1 LRIASGSGTTVAQIN
16 SLVKRFEDAQRMMK
30 AMAGGG
36 GMPAMPGAGGG
47 PGAFGG
53 MPGGKKSKGKQ
64 VAPRL
69 VKGKSGN
76 PAKRAEQ
83 ERALRNR
90 SDVAPGMG
98 TQAGSAFGLPRAP
111 EPEFDPSKL
120 PSLGKY
126 LRG

>member
-1 LRIASGSGTTVAQIN
+1 
-16 SLVKRFEDAQRMMK
+16 
-30 AMAGGG
+30 
-36 GMPAMPGAGGG
+36 MPGLPGTGGG

-64 VAPRL
+64 VAPRQ

-83 ERALRNR
+83 EKALRNR
-90 SDVAPGMG
+90 ADVAPG
-98 TQAGSAFGLPRAP
+98 TSTLAGSAFGIGKPAP
-111 EPEFDPSKL
+111 EPEFDASQL

>member
-1 LRIASGSGTTVAQIN
+1 
-16 SLVKRFEDAQRMMK
+16 
-30 AMAGGG
+30 
-36 GMPAMPGAGGG
+36 
-47 PGAFGG
+47 

-64 VAPRL
+64 VAPRQ

-90 SDVAPGMG
+90 ADVAPIP
-98 TQAGSAFGLPRAP
+98 GSAFGMPQAP
-111 EPEFDPSKL
+111 EPEFDASQL